1 MIRQAELKDAYE
13 ISLID
18 EKIFVDHLSYE
29 FIENDLKNNPF
40 AKYFVYESDGII
52 VGYIISWVADNT
64 EILNFGVLKE
74 YQKKGIGSLLF
85 DEVLKISE
93 GIISLEVRESNINA
107 INFYQNRGF
116 KAVRVRKNY
125 YSNGEDAYLMVRM

>member
-29 FIENDLKNNPF
+29 FI
-40 AKYFVYESDGII
+40 VYESDGII